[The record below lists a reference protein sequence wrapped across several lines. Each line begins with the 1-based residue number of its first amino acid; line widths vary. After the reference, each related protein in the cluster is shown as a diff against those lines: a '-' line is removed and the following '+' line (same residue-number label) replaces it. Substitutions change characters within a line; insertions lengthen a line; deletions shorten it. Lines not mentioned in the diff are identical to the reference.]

1 MLIEYIL
8 YSMLIEVYLNYLS
21 ITMYEH
27 ICTVEN
33 EQFYHCLKS
42 TMSLVII
49 NFFFGVKEIR
59 GASMLVK
66 LDGTMAVAYVK

>member
-1 MLIEYIL
+1 
-8 YSMLIEVYLNYLS
+8 
-21 ITMYEH
+21 MYEH

>member
-1 MLIEYIL
+1 MLIEYIV

-49 NFFFGVKEIR
+49 KKILEWK
-59 GASMLVK
+59 K
-66 LDGTMAVAYVK
+66 LEEQVC

>member
-1 MLIEYIL
+1 
-8 YSMLIEVYLNYLS
+8 MLIEVYLNYLS

-49 NFFFGVKEIR
+49 KNFLEWK
-59 GASMLVK
+59 K
-66 LDGTMAVAYVK
+66 LEEQVC